1 LDKYYRYIIKIWLL
15 SNSNVQGAK
24 ESPAPSSVLVPTS
37 VAKPVSRAAWAKS
50 SAVEKVSLK
59 IF

>member
-1 LDKYYRYIIKIWLL
+1 L